1 MKALMKTARGVGNI
15 ELRDIEKPV
24 PGRGEALIEVAASGI
39 CGTDMHIRQDHS
51 FYTPPVVLGHE
62 YAGNVVELGEGVSN
76 IRVGDRVTS
85 PATQYCGQCYQCKNA
100 HVNRCTA
107 ENKKILGVSMANGG
121 FAKYVAVPEYVLHK
135 IPDGLSLEEAALAE
149 PAACV
154 VRCVAE
160 RSPIAP
166 GDVVVVQGPGTMG
179 LIATQVA
186 KAMGASKVIVTG
198 ITSDEWRFEI
208 AKSVGADMTIDV
220 LTEKDP
226 VGVVAGLTDCAGA
239 DVVIEASGSA
249 AARRQALEF
258 VKMTGHVTL
267 LGTQGTNT
275 DLYLDHIVEKELSMT
290 GSWGTLPST
299 WVLTL
304 RLMASGQVDVKPL
317 ITHRLSLD
325 EWEKGF
331 DLMEKQQAIKVL
343 FTDLQ

>member
-1 MKALMKTARGVGNI
+1 MKALMKTARGIGNI
-15 ELRDIEKPV
+15 ELVDIEKPT
-24 PGRGEALIEVAASGI
+24 PQRGEALIEVVAAGI

-62 YAGNVVELGEGVSN
+62 YAGTVVEIGENVKD
-76 IRVGDRVTS
+76 IHVGDNVTS

-100 HVNRCTA
+100 HMNRCTA
-107 ENKKILGVSMANGG
+107 EGKRILGVSHANGG
-121 FAKYVAVPEYVLHK
+121 FAKYVVVPEYVLHK
-135 IPDGLSLEEAALAE
+135 VPDGLSLEEAALAE

-160 RSPIAP
+160 RSPISP
-166 GDVVVVQGPGTMG
+166 GDVVLVQGPGTMG

-186 KAMGASKVIVTG
+186 KAMGAAKVIVTG
-198 ITSDEWRFEI
+198 ITTDEWRFEI
-208 AKSVGADMTIDV
+208 AKAVGADLTIDV
-220 LTEKDP
+220 LTEKNAVD
-226 VGVVAGLTDCAGA
+226 VVRGETDCAGA

-258 VKMTGHVTL
+258 VKTTGHVTL

-275 DLYLDHIVEKELSMT
+275 DLYLDHVVEKELTMS

-299 WVLTL
+299 WVMTL
-304 RLMASGQVDVKPL
+304 RMMASGQLDVKPL
-317 ITHRLSLD
+317 ITHRIPLD

-331 DLMEKQQAIKVL
+331 ELMETQKAIKVL
-343 FTDLQ
+343 FTKLD

>member
-15 ELRDIEKPV
+15 ELRDIERPV
-24 PGRGEALIEVAASGI
+24 PKDNEVLVEVAVAGI

-51 FYTPPVVLGHE
+51 YYTPPVVLGHE
-62 YAGNVVELGEGVSN
+62 YAGTVVEAGSAVKN
-76 IRVGDRVTS
+76 IHIGDRVTS

-107 ENKKILGVSMANGG
+107 EGKKILGVSLANGG

-135 IPDGLSLEEAALAE
+135 VPDGLSLEEAALSE

-160 RSPIAP
+160 RSPISP
-166 GDVVVVQGPGTMG
+166 GDVVLVQGPGTMG
-179 LIATQVA
+179 LMATQVA
-186 KAMGASKVIVTG
+186 KAMGAAKVIITG
-198 ITSDEWRFEI
+198 ITSDQWRFDI
-208 AKSVGADMTIDV
+208 AKKIGADMTIDV
-220 LTEKDP
+220 LTQKNAVDI
-226 VGVVAGLTDCAGA
+226 VRGATDCAGA

-258 VKMTGHVTL
+258 VKTTGHVTL

-275 DLYLDHIVEKELSMT
+275 DLYLDHVVEKELTMS

-299 WVLTL
+299 WVMTL
-304 RLMASGQVDVKPL
+304 RLMASGQLDVKPL
-317 ITHRLSLD
+317 ITHRISLD
-325 EWEKGF
+325 EWERGF
-331 DLMEKQQAIKVL
+331 ELMETQKAIKVL
-343 FTDLQ
+343 FTDLE